1 MEHGRPRRV
10 EIEQLFDY
18 LKSVDDESL
27 YSYFKSTINL
37 VSLMCQQRNYRG
49 IEVCVDM
56 YKLEFVI
63 ECFLNEKIE
72 FPLRSNFAKTLVAV
86 HIDKDPLKVVNLPNF
101 TRVWDDIAK
110 QKTEITKSKEFIPKE
125 LHKLQ

>member
-1 MEHGRPRRV
+1 M
-10 EIEQLFDY
+10 
-18 LKSVDDESL
+18 
-27 YSYFKSTINL
+27 
-37 VSLMCQQRNYRG
+37 
-49 IEVCVDM
+49 CVDM